1 MTWQNRVKPAAYQS
15 PSGDRFEFDYE
26 DVSRTTEKRTAA
38 FSFPRIDDNYIQDN
52 GYGSRQYALRCIFW
66 GDDCD
71 RLATGFEGALLEPGV
86 GKLEHPLYGTFNV
99 VPFGRI
105 QRRDGLTSAANQSVV
120 DVTFWTTTGVVYP
133 SAQKAPKN
141 EVYAAIE
148 SYKTAQS
155 QSYGDSME
163 VAAVQAQQSVRAVVD
178 EQVKVA
184 DKYLSSI
191 ANATE
196 AATREFRAWQQTIN
210 TGINVLVGNP
220 VLLAGQMVNMLLA
233 PARAVIGIQNRLVA
247 YVDFLR
253 VTFSAK
259 TFQQAVPTNRR
270 QQVDVAN
277 EFRTLDMNSQ
287 AALVAMALSAVESSY
302 RTKPEALSV
311 AEALLDQ
318 LATVAAWREAGY
330 ASLASDDF
338 GARVNALD
346 DGIAWQE
353 ATKVIS
359 TCVGYLVLVA
369 FTLAPERVYVT
380 DRPRT
385 VIDLASELYGD
396 VDDSVEFLIA
406 SNNLTGAEILEV
418 PRYTELLWYP
428 T

>member
-1 MTWQNRVKPAAYQS
+1 MTWQNRTKPAAYTS
-15 PSGDRFEFDYE
+15 PTGNRFDFDYE
-26 DVSRTTEKRTAA
+26 DVSRVTDKRTTA
-38 FSFPRIDDNYIQDN
+38 FSFPGIDDNYIQNN
-52 GYGSRQYALRCIFW
+52 GYGSRKYTLRCIFW

-99 VPFGRI
+99 VPFGAIKRT
-105 QRRDGLTSAANQSVV
+105 DGLVSAANQSVV

-133 SAQKAPKN
+133 STERAPKN

-148 SYKTAQS
+148 SYKEAQA
-155 QSYGDSME
+155 QSYGDSMQ
-163 VAAVQAQQSVRAVVD
+163 VAGIRAQQSVRATVD
-178 EQVKVA
+178 AQLKVA
-184 DKYLSSI
+184 DKYLSI
-191 ANATE
+191 PAQATE
-196 AATREFRAWQQTIN
+196 AVSREFRAWQQTIN
-210 TGINVLVGNP
+210 TGIDVLVGNP
-220 VLLAGQMVNMLLA
+220 VLLAGQVVNLLLA
-233 PARAVIGIQNRLVA
+233 PARAVIGIQNRILA

-259 TFQQAVPTNRR
+259 TFQQAVPASSRA
-270 QQVDVAN
+270 QIDIAN
-277 EFRTLDMNSQ
+277 EFRTLDLNAQ
-287 AALVAMALSAVESSY
+287 AALVAMALSAVESEY
-302 RTKPEALSV
+302 RTKPEALTV
-311 AEALLDQ
+311 AEVLLEQ
-318 LATVAAWREAGY
+318 LATVATWRDAGY

-353 ATKVIS
+353 ATKTIAS
-359 TCVGYLVLVA
+359 CAGYLVLVA

-396 VDDSVEFLIA
+396 VEDSVEFLIA

-418 PRYTELLWYP
+418 PRHTELLWYP
-428 T
+428 K